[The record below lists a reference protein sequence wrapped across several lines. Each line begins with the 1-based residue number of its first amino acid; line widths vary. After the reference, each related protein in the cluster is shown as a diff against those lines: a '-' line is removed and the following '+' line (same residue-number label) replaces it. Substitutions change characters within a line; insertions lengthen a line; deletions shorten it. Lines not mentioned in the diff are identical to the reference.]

1 MDGFNPEEYSTSPL
15 PQDPVPGP
23 NENYLGPRP
32 PTSLPGDGLEGEG
45 WVPPGHRTQN
55 TWLTDDVRIT
65 GNTNDSA
72 WGSVTTR
79 YTLADGGSLIG
90 RVSQSPE
97 DENAS
102 YYLAGRVN
110 FNVGEGSGH
119 VQIAHDDPNW
129 TGARQR
135 ISGGVEVPLGNGA
148 IGFTVGTNL
157 DSDAIQ
163 ANAYYGGNVD
173 DTTFRVGVNT
183 SDPTLFG
190 GNPTVTG
197 ELNIRD
203 DGTRG
208 WGARLFGSFSN
219 DRGLQ
224 GGARVLFEF

>member
-1 MDGFNPEEYSTSPL
+1 
-15 PQDPVPGP
+15 
-23 NENYLGPRP
+23 
-32 PTSLPGDGLEGEG
+32 
-45 WVPPGHRTQN
+45 
-55 TWLTDDVRIT
+55 
-65 GNTNDSA
+65 
-72 WGSVTTR
+72 
-79 YTLADGGSLIG
+79 
-90 RVSQSPE
+90 VSQSPE